1 MNKGITITLI
11 TLLSLIVITL
21 IVGLIFLI
29 DNKFTFKLSNLN
41 FGFGSKSALIYDKN
55 INENFSKI
63 DIYSKSLDFKFVKSN
78 DNTTNV
84 KVYDDKN
91 NTVSVR
97 VENNTLKIISD
108 NDNVCIFC
116 FPSKRQAIISLPE
129 KIYDLV
135 LETTSGDI
143 YSEINF
149 NKADLNT
156 RSGDI
161 ELNNIKNGNIKVTS
175 GDIKINEVD
184 DLIIKTTSGDM
195 EINKINKHIDS
206 ETTSGDIDI
215 NNLTLTKDSNIK
227 VTSGDVTII
236 NASNDIYYNTSVI
249 SGDVKIN
256 NNNRHA
262 STELTITTKSGDII
276 VRN

>member
-11 TLLSLIVITL
+11 SLLSLIVITL

-29 DNKFTFKLSNLN
+29 DNKFTFKLDNFN
-41 FGFGSKSALIYDKN
+41 FGFGSKSTLIYDEN
-55 INENFSKI
+55 ITEDFNKI
-63 DIYSKSLDFKFVKSN
+63 DIYSKSLDFKFVKST
-78 DNTTNV
+78 DNNINV
-84 KVYDDKN
+84 KVYDDKK
-91 NTVSVR
+91 NTVSVK
-97 VENNTLKIISD
+97 VENNILKIDSD

-116 FPSKRQAIISLPE
+116 FTSKRQAIISLPE
-129 KIYDLV
+129 KTFDLA

-149 NKADLNT
+149 INADLNT

-184 DLIIKTTSGDM
+184 DLVIKTTSGDI

-206 ETTSGDIDI
+206 QTTSGDIDI
-215 NNLTLTKDSNIK
+215 NNLNLTTNSNIK
-227 VTSGDVTII
+227 VISGDVII
-236 NASNDIYYNTSVI
+236 NNSSSDIYYNTSVI
-249 SGDVKIN
+249 SGDVKVN

-262 STELTITTKSGDII
+262 NYELTINTKSGDII

>member
-1 MNKGITITLI
+1 MNKGLTITLI

-29 DNKFTFKLSNLN
+29 DNKFTFKLDNLN
-41 FGFGSKSALIYDKN
+41 FGLGSKSTLIYDEN
-55 INENFSKI
+55 IDENFNKI
-63 DIYSKSLDFKFVKSN
+63 DVYSKSLDFKFVKSN

-84 KVYDDKN
+84 KIYDDKK
-91 NTVSVR
+91 NTALVK
-97 VENNTLKIISD
+97 VEDNTLKITSD
-108 NDNVCIFC
+108 NDNACIFC
-116 FPSKRQAIISLPE
+116 FYSKRQAVISLPE

-161 ELNNIKNGNIKVTS
+161 ELNNIKNANIKVTS
-175 GDIKINEVD
+175 GDIIINEVD
-184 DLIIKTTSGDM
+184 DITIKATSGDI

-206 ETTSGDIDI
+206 QTTSGDVEI
-215 NNLTLTKDSNIK
+215 NNLTLTTDSNIK
-227 VTSGDVTII
+227 VTSGDVSIL
-236 NASNDIYYNTSVI
+236 NGSDDIYYNTSVI
-249 SGDVKIN
+249 SGDVKVN

-262 STELTITTKSGDII
+262 NVELTINTTSGDII